1 LNVVYYHNL
10 PAFGCRATESL
21 IERDA
26 GVRCKT
32 AGEWSN
38 NQKPGIHRVY
48 EIKAYPVV
56 LRHLFVQTLSDALH
70 QCLRRSGS
78 SRPLLEFSEKLLM
91 YTSHG
96 YLVEN
101 VGLLFG
107 AVYAEY
113 TGGLV
118 EMNIGKVKP

>member
-1 LNVVYYHNL
+1 
-10 PAFGCRATESL
+10 
-21 IERDA
+21 
-26 GVRCKT
+26 
-32 AGEWSN
+32 
-38 NQKPGIHRVY
+38 
-48 EIKAYPVV
+48 
-56 LRHLFVQTLSDALH
+56 
-70 QCLRRSGS
+70 
-78 SRPLLEFSEKLLM
+78 M